1 VDYKKI
7 NYIENEMKEQ
17 VSKLIKNT
25 ESQQMISETFQY
37 FRNFSLELFNNEELT
52 KTKVP
57 NIIKLIWDYLK
68 ERQRK

>member
-1 VDYKKI
+1 
-7 NYIENEMKEQ
+7 
-17 VSKLIKNT
+17 
-25 ESQQMISETFQY
+25 
-37 FRNFSLELFNNEELT
+37 LFNNEELT